1 MQRQFANRLN
11 GLFSRMSKRRV
22 IVLVT
27 LLTMLFGLLDYW
39 VGYEVSLSFF
49 YLMPIGIAT
58 WYFGG
63 RIGYGSALI
72 CVVVWDIS
80 NRFSGQVHTSELVRY
95 WNMGIRMASYSAFVL
110 LLSELKLALQFERL
124 LARTDHLTGIFNGRE
139 FIEQLKFEIQRA
151 ERLQYP
157 VSLAYVDLDNFKKVN
172 DEHGH
177 SMGDQHLQL
186 IAHTISAVIR
196 KTDLFA
202 RLGGDEFGLFLPNV
216 DQTNARFVLGKIED
230 AVMRELKEIESPVT
244 LSIGVVTFKS
254 PPATVDDMIRKADA
268 LMYQAKLMGKHQTVY
283 FEVE

>member
-1 MQRQFANRLN
+1 MQPQFANRLN
-11 GLFSRMSKRRV
+11 GLFLQMGRRRA

-49 YLMPIGIAT
+49 YLIPIGMAT

-63 RIGYGSALI
+63 YTGYGTALI

-80 NRFSGQVHTSELVRY
+80 NRFSGQIHTNELIRY
-95 WNMGIRMASYSAFVL
+95 WNMIIRMASYSAFVL
-110 LLSELKLALQFERL
+110 LLSELKMALQFERT
-124 LARTDHLTGIFNGRE
+124 LARTDFLTGIFNRRE

-151 ERLQYP
+151 ERLHYP
-157 VSLAYVDLDNFKKVN
+157 VSLAYIDLDNFKKVN
-172 DEHGH
+172 DEQGH

-186 IAHTISAVIR
+186 IAHAVSAVIR

-216 DQTNARFVLGKIED
+216 DQTSARFVLGKIEN
-230 AVMRELKEIESPVT
+230 AVMRELKKIESPVT

-254 PPATVDDMIRKADA
+254 PPATVDDLIRRADT